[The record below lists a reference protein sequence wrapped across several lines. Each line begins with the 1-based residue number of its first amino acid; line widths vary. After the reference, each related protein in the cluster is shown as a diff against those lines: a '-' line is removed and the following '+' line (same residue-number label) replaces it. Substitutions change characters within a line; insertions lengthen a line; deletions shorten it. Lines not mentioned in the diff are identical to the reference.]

1 MDNYL
6 QEALNRARTLL
17 KAAGT
22 LLKKQEDSN
31 YVLNLLA
38 ETVYYDEAE
47 CDGSCLLD
55 DIRYWFDEFTD
66 ENIDKENEWYSRY
79 AVTMKQVFQE
89 DNYMNK
95 ENLGDYRID
104 YSKDNPV
111 LYEMY
116 INEEDENE
124 PYDRNEDYEPHHEG
138 LYKVGYQILNT
149 IPLSK
154 GEMEKDSRPFSQVI
168 NWDFTKFY

>member
-1 MDNYL
+1 MDNNL
-6 QEALNRARTLL
+6 INALNRARTLL

-66 ENIDKENEWYSRY
+66 ENID
-79 AVTMKQVFQE
+79 
-89 DNYMNK
+89 
-95 ENLGDYRID
+95 
-104 YSKDNPV
+104 
-111 LYEMY
+111 
-116 INEEDENE
+116 EDEE
-124 PYDRNEDYEPHHEG
+124 
-138 LYKVGYQILNT
+138 
-149 IPLSK
+149 
-154 GEMEKDSRPFSQVI
+154 
-168 NWDFTKFY
+168 

>member
-1 MDNYL
+1 MDNNL
-6 QEALNRARTLL
+6 INALNRARTLL

-66 ENIDKENEWYSRY
+66 ENID
-79 AVTMKQVFQE
+79 
-89 DNYMNK
+89 
-95 ENLGDYRID
+95 GDEI
-104 YSKDNPV
+104 
-111 LYEMY
+111 
-116 INEEDENE
+116 
-124 PYDRNEDYEPHHEG
+124 
-138 LYKVGYQILNT
+138 
-149 IPLSK
+149 
-154 GEMEKDSRPFSQVI
+154 
-168 NWDFTKFY
+168 

>member
-22 LLKKQEDSN
+22 LLKKKQEDSN

-38 ETVYYDEAE
+38 ETIYYDEAE

-66 ENIDKENEWYSRY
+66 ENI
-79 AVTMKQVFQE
+79 
-89 DNYMNK
+89 
-95 ENLGDYRID
+95 G
-104 YSKDNPV
+104 
-111 LYEMY
+111 
-116 INEEDENE
+116 EDE
-124 PYDRNEDYEPHHEG
+124 R
-138 LYKVGYQILNT
+138 
-149 IPLSK
+149 
-154 GEMEKDSRPFSQVI
+154 
-168 NWDFTKFY
+168 